1 MSILIFGHRNPD
13 TDSVVSAIALSY
25 LKNQQ
30 GYDTLPCILGP
41 VNKETAFILDYF
53 QLEAPER
60 IDNVKV
66 QVKDLDFHRT
76 HGISENASILSAYN
90 HMEREKIATLAIV
103 NSNEELLG
111 IVSIK
116 DIAVSLITGDF
127 RKLETSMDNLVTD
140 LDGKI
145 LSKGQKY
152 FKGNVSVIDDYHKT
166 IRGLLGPED
175 IIIVGDRYDII
186 DYAIEACVQLI
197 VVTGNREIPDKYL
210 KEAQAKKVT
219 MITVPYDSLYT
230 TRVIDQCNYISKIMR
245 STNIIR
251 FSDKEYLDDVKETMS
266 HSHYRNYPVV
276 SQERKFLGFVARK
289 HILNPKR
296 KKTILVDHNEY
307 AQSAEGLEESE
318 ILEIIDHHKL
328 GDISTSMPINFRN
341 TPVGSTATIVY
352 YMFRENQVKIPS
364 AISGALLSGIL
375 SDTLSFR
382 SPTTTESDREAAYSL
397 NETLNY
403 DLDNYAM
410 KMFKAGTSLEG
421 QSIEEIFYKDYKEFD
436 LNFYKAGISQVF
448 TLDID
453 QVFGQKEEFIS
464 FIHRTHKKEGH
475 DITLLLI
482 TDILKEGSYIL
493 YASKKPSLIS
503 KAFNTSKEQGIF
515 IPEVVSRK
523 KQVLPKLAKA
533 IETLK

>member
-1 MSILIFGHRNPD
+1 MSILIFGHKNPD

-30 GYDTLPCILGP
+30 GLNASPCILGP
-41 VNKETAFILDYF
+41 INKETAFILDF
-53 QLEAPER
+53 FRLPPPQF

-66 QVKDLDFHRT
+66 QVKDLAYHLT
-76 HGISENASILSAYN
+76 EGISESTSILSAYN
-90 HMEREKIATLAIV
+90 LMDQEKIATLAIV
-103 NSNEELLG
+103 NRQNELLG

-127 RKLETSMDNLVTD
+127 RKLETSMDNLIAD
-140 LDGKI
+140 LDGK
-145 LSKGQKY
+145 LFSKGRRY
-152 FKGNVSVIDDYHKT
+152 FKGNVSVIDDYYKT
-166 IRGLLGPED
+166 IRGHLGPDD

-186 DYAIEACVQLI
+186 EYAIESKVQLI
-197 VVTGNREIPDKYL
+197 VITGNREIPDKYL
-210 KEAQAKKVT
+210 LQAQEQNIS
-219 MITVPYDSLYT
+219 MISVPYDSLYT

-245 STNIIR
+245 STNIVR
-251 FSDKEYLDDVKETMS
+251 FSDKEYLDDVKEAMS
-266 HSHYRNYPVV
+266 QSHYRNYPVV
-276 SQERKFLGFVARK
+276 NQDKKFLGFVARK
-289 HILNPKR
+289 HILAPKR
-296 KKTILVDHNEY
+296 KQTILVDHNEY

-328 GDISTSMPINFRN
+328 GDISTSMPISFRN
-341 TPVGSTATIVY
+341 NPVGSTATIIY
-352 YMFRENQVKIPS
+352 SMFRENQVEIPPS
-364 AISGALLSGIL
+364 ISGALLSGIL

-382 SPTTTESDREAAYSL
+382 SPTTTEADQQAAQAL

-421 QSIEEIFYKDYKEFD
+421 QSIEDIFYKDYKEFE
-436 LNFYKAGISQVF
+436 LNFHKAGISQVF
-448 TLDID
+448 TLDIEE
-453 QVFGQKEEFIS
+453 VFRQKEAFLTFIN
-464 FIHRTHKKEGH
+464 RTHKEQDQ

-503 KAFNTSKEQGIF
+503 TAFNISREQGVF
-515 IPEVVSRK
+515 IPEIVSRK
-523 KQVLPKLAKA
+523 KQVLPRLSKA
-533 IETLK
+533 IEAMK